1 MINMTSKNIKV
12 WLKEGEQSK
21 ITSKIRKISSK
32 FKGGN
37 FGKIFSILNWIE
49 SNISEEKDRKKVLKI
64 FASRTADQLIRERN
78 DTGCHDTTVIL
89 VTFLRAVG
97 IPAKYVLGIDKK
109 SPTRGGHCVA
119 EAYVNKTWILIDPG
133 EFKLNLIPER
143 SSFYKDNYLVKKG

>member
-1 MINMTSKNIKV
+1 M
-12 WLKEGEQSK
+12 
-21 ITSKIRKISSK
+21 
-32 FKGGN
+32 
-37 FGKIFSILNWIE
+37 
-49 SNISEEKDRKKVLKI
+49 
-64 FASRTADQLIRERN
+64 
-78 DTGCHDTTVIL
+78 

-143 SSFYKDNYLVKKG
+143 SSFYKDNYLVKKGLDSWDCGIKTVEDWKAVSDNLVKKVDKSLIR